1 VILRDKTFAY
11 FKLVELAIVV
21 ILGNVEDEC
30 TFSTITFME
39 RNQLT
44 TNMDMV
50 VRMYVQDFFTLQTFP
65 FQIAIKDRNEAK
77 THYGLKL

>member
-1 VILRDKTFAY
+1 
-11 FKLVELAIVV
+11 
-21 ILGNVEDEC
+21 
-30 TFSTITFME
+30 ME